1 MYSKINKCRA
11 CDHKKLINLLNLGEQ
26 PLANALLKSKK
37 NLEKE
42 IKIPLELCMCNK
54 CKLIQLKHTVDPKIL
69 FQKYLWVTGTS
80 KKVKTYRKFFFDELK
95 KNITLKNKFI
105 CEIASNDGFFLE
117 YIKKDNKAIGIDP
130 AKNIAKIANS
140 KGIKTHVDF
149 FNLDTAKKIIK
160 IYKKKPNLVICRNV
174 IPHIENIKSVM
185 KGLNEIISKDGIGAI
200 EFHNAKNII
209 KKKHYDYIY
218 HEHIYYFTLTT
229 INNVLKR
236 NGLFGF
242 DFFQSPISG
251 GSFVILFKKIKT
263 KHTRKFKKMINDEN
277 KLKLNSISNWKKL
290 NRICSNHK
298 ITLNKIIS
306 KYKTIK
312 KIAAYGAS
320 ARSSTLINYLN
331 LNNKT
336 IRKVFDLNPL
346 KSELYTP
353 GTHIKIQKPI
363 VKNLKQFDVIVL
375 LAWNFK
381 DEILQFLKKIKFK
394 GEVIVP
400 LPKIKIIK
408 LNK

>member
-1 MYSKINKCRA
+1 MYSKINKCRV
-11 CDHKKLINLLNLGEQ
+11 CDHKILINLLDLGSQ
-26 PLANALLKSKK
+26 PLANALIKSKRNFK
-37 NLEKE
+37 KE

-95 KNITLKNKFI
+95 KNIVLKDKFI

-117 YIKKDNKAIGIDP
+117 YIKKNNKAIGIDP

-149 FNLDTAKKIIK
+149 FNLDTAKKITK
-160 IYKKKPNLVICRNV
+160 IYKKKPDLVICRNV

-185 KGLNEIISKDGIGAI
+185 RGLNKLISKDGIGAI
-200 EFHNAKNII
+200 EFHNARNII

-218 HEHIYYFTLTT
+218 HEHVYYFTLTT
-229 INNVLKR
+229 INDVLKR
-236 NGLFGF
+236 HGLFGF

-251 GSFVILFKKIKT
+251 GSLVILFKKIKT
-263 KHTRKFKKMINDEN
+263 MQTKKFERMINAEH
-277 KLKLNSISNWKKL
+277 KSKLNSISNWKKL
-290 NRICSNHK
+290 GKVCNNHK
-298 ITLNKIIS
+298 VKLNKVIN
-306 KYKTIK
+306 KYKSIK

-331 LNNKT
+331 LNNK
-336 IRKVFDLNPL
+336 IIKKVFDLNPL

-363 VKNLKQFDVIVL
+363 AKNLKNFDVIIL

-381 DEILQFLKKIKFK
+381 DEILQFLKKIQFK
-394 GEVIVP
+394 GDVIIP
-400 LPKIKIIK
+400 LPKIEQEK
-408 LNK
+408 LK